1 MDDMPLPEC
10 LGTVVIHE
18 YDAVTCTKDT
28 CPRDMALESWFS
40 HHTSFMTCKADDC
53 PYCEFNAPVE
63 DSDGM
68 PTLRATRGR
77 KGRLLRPEFP
87 RHASPS
93 ASKVPSDP

>member
-40 HHTSFMTCKADDC
+40 HHTSFMTCKTQDC
-53 PYCEFNAPVE
+53 PHCSFSNA
-63 DSDGM
+63 
-68 PTLRATRGR
+68 RAESEYDNPISSAPSRR
-77 KGRLLRPEFP
+77 RGRLLLPEFG
-87 RHASPS
+87 RHAGHRRLS
-93 ASKVPSDP
+93 